1 MSNIKKIKEGLN
13 EVTPD
18 ELGKTLSDMED
29 RVRQELQTADDEEVE
44 DIVKTAVIGGK
55 KDTTTMTQSSLSEVN
70 DEVMQS
76 FIDQYGEKGKNIYY
90 ATANKQDRD
99 PETFHVDEIEGGTG
113 EDFGDIPTGRDIEA
127 GELDYEELNQLI
139 ADINAMDDLESGD
152 MGGNL
157 VNTNGGE
164 DVLPFEE
171 SVNPRMTKDELIESI
186 RKHSPKKTNVIK
198 KVKVKDIRNGR

>member
-29 RVRQELQTADDEEVE
+29 RVKQELQTADDEEVE